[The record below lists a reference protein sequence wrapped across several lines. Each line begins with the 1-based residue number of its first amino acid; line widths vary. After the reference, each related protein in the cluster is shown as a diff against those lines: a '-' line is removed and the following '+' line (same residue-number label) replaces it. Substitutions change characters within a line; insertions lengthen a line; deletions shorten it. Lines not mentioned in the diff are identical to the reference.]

1 MKRIFTIVLF
11 IVIFIALSVGY
22 TQEVINT
29 NQATVTWD
37 EVTGITGVVSY
48 EVFAR
53 NRITL
58 EEASLTF
65 VNVPPVVV
73 TTPGEG
79 DWDIG
84 VRTIRQIDGK
94 ILYSIMNWS
103 NVNGVWTSNPFFLRH
118 YIPPEAPK
126 NLRPL

>member
-1 MKRIFTIVLF
+1 MKKLYLILILIVFT
-11 IVIFIALSVGY
+11 VGY
-22 TQEVINT
+22 SQEVINT

-37 EVTGITGVVSY
+37 EVIGMTGVISY

-65 VNVPPVVV
+65 VSVPPIVV
-73 TTPGEG
+73 TVPNEG

-84 VRTIRQIDGK
+84 VRTIRQIDGQT
-94 ILYSIMNWS
+94 LYSIMNWS
-103 NVNGVWTSNPFFLRH
+103 NVNGVWTPNPFFLRH
-118 YIPPEAPK
+118 YIPPVPPK